1 MKTFNDYINKSKTQ
15 KYTHESVLRNI
26 KNACG
31 KHFKFIKSSRYDD
44 ELSIL
49 IKSVDGAITITYD
62 NNKMMGS
69 NKDNFDISIY
79 SQNLSEKNLK
89 EHVSLLNYTQ
99 TLVDIL
105 EGLERAGQ
113 LAALENARG

>member
-1 MKTFNDYINKSKTQ
+1 MKTFNDYINEAKTQ
-15 KYTHESVLRNI
+15 KYTHESVLRNV
-26 KNACG
+26 KDACG

-49 IKSVDGAITITYD
+49 IKSVDGNITITYD
-62 NNKMMGS
+62 NRKMFG
-69 NKDNFDISIY
+69 NKDNFTINIF
-79 SQNLSEKNLK
+79 SQNLSEKDLK

-99 TLVDIL
+99 MLVDRL

-113 LAALENARG
+113 LEALEDARG